1 MKENNTYHEGMD
13 GLNLPESWRVNPFIV
28 PDNYFDTF
36 SSNLFSTIRFR
47 EHVDSK
53 DAGFS
58 VPEQYFL
65 DLSANITSHTKLET
79 LAKKTE
85 AWTIPSRYFDELPK
99 QIQSNIRIESLL
111 DKSSALSVPEDY
123 FDILTDRIQDK
134 IFEDSLKKVVL
145 TDGFNV
151 PTANYFDH
159 LSTSITKTISDRSDK
174 QDNSAKP
181 TMIRSLNIQQWIR
194 YAAAAFVA
202 TVLGISSYN
211 AVVDQEQI
219 DRSTVSHLAT
229 IPEQEIINYL
239 ASSNDSDD
247 IVYIMEYI
255 YQPEESEGVGSQ
267 IDDEDI
273 EDYLKY
279 ML

>member
-65 DLSANITSHTKLET
+65 DLSANITSHIKLET

-111 DKSSALSVPEDY
+111 DKSSALSV
-123 FDILTDRIQDK
+123 RK
-134 IFEDSLKKVVL
+134 I
-145 TDGFNV
+145 
-151 PTANYFDH
+151 
-159 LSTSITKTISDRSDK
+159 TSI
-174 QDNSAKP
+174 
-181 TMIRSLNIQQWIR
+181 
-194 YAAAAFVA
+194 Y
-202 TVLGISSYN
+202 
-211 AVVDQEQI
+211 
-219 DRSTVSHLAT
+219 
-229 IPEQEIINYL
+229 
-239 ASSNDSDD
+239 
-247 IVYIMEYI
+247 
-255 YQPEESEGVGSQ
+255 
-267 IDDEDI
+267 
-273 EDYLKY
+273 
-279 ML
+279 